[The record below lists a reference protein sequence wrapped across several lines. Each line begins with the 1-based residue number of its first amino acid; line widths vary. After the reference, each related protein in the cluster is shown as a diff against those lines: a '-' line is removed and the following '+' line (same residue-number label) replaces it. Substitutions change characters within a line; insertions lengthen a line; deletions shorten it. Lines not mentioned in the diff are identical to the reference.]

1 MADKRACVLIDR
13 QVQFALARR
22 IVTHWCLFFAL
33 SLTALFGVE
42 YVLADPSQAFSS
54 YVEVIWGKYAFF
66 ILLMLAV
73 IPTFVYDTI
82 KLSNRFVGPIVRLRR
97 SIRSL
102 ADGDTV
108 PELRFREGD
117 FWRELSDDF
126 NRVASRLEHKSV
138 CESSERQ
145 CIQSKQSDIPIH
157 VH

>member
-1 MADKRACVLIDR
+1 MAEKRARVLIDR

-22 IVTHWCLFFAL
+22 IITHWCLFFAL

-42 YVLADPSQAFSS
+42 YVLADPSQKLSS
-54 YVEVIWGKYAFF
+54 YVASIWGKYAFF

-73 IPTFVYDTI
+73 IPTFVYDTV

-102 ADGDTV
+102 ADGDAV
-108 PELRFREGD
+108 PTLRFREGD

-126 NRVASRLEHKSV
+126 NRVAARLEQENV
-138 CESSERQ
+138 CETREHS
-145 CIQSKQSDIPIH
+145 IQSKPSDVPIH
-157 VH
+157 FH